1 MINVGMIGF
10 GFGGRVF
17 HAPIISAV
25 EGMRLAAVLQRSK
38 SDAAELHPQA
48 RVVRSVE
55 EMLSIPEID
64 LIVITT
70 PNQTHFPIAKQFLE
84 QGRNVVVDKPFT
96 VTSQEARD
104 LAQLAKAQ
112 GKILSVYQNRRWDGD
127 FQTVQKL
134 VREGTLGRIVF
145 FESHYERFRPT
156 LRAGAWRERDEP
168 GAGILFDLGPHLL
181 DQALV
186 LFGIPEAVFA
196 DVRTE
201 RDGSLVDDAFD
212 VTFFYPRMRVLLRS
226 SMLVNVPGAR
236 FVLHGDRGS
245 FVKHGMD
252 PQEEALKQ
260 GEKPHGEAWGRE
272 HEGDAGTLVLG
283 DGESRRVPSVAGDYR
298 GYYENVRDAILGKAR
313 LAVTPEQGINVM
325 IALELAVESSATGK
339 RISWPAK

>member
-1 MINVGMIGF
+1 MINVGLIGF

-25 EGMRLAAVLQRSK
+25 EGMRLAAVLQRSA
-38 SDAAELHPQA
+38 SDAAELYPEA

-55 EMLSIPEID
+55 EMLSIPEIE
-64 LIVITT
+64 LIVVTT
-70 PNQTHFPIAKQFLE
+70 PNQTHFPIAKQCLE
-84 QGRNVVVDKPFT
+84 RGRNVVIDKPFT
-96 VTSQEARD
+96 VTWREARD

-112 GKILSVYQNRRWDGD
+112 GKVLSVYQNRRWDGD

-134 VREGTLGRIVF
+134 IREGTLGRIVL
-145 FESHYERFRPT
+145 FESHYERFRPQ
-156 LRAGAWRERDEP
+156 LRPGAWRERDEP

-186 LFGIPEAVFA
+186 LFGTPEAVFA

-212 VTFFYPRMRVLLRS
+212 VTFFYPRMRAMLRS
-226 SMLVNVPGAR
+226 SMLVSAPGAR
-236 FVLHGDRGS
+236 LVLQGDRGS

-272 HEGDAGTLVLG
+272 NEEDAGTLVLA
-283 DGESRRVPSVAGDYR
+283 DGGSRRVPSFAGDYR

-313 LAVTPEQGINVM
+313 LAVTPEQGIDVI
-325 IALELAVESSATGK
+325 IALELARESSRTGK
-339 RISWPAK
+339 RIPWPAK

>member
-1 MINVGMIGF
+1 
-10 GFGGRVF
+10 
-17 HAPIISAV
+17 
-25 EGMRLAAVLQRSK
+25 VLQRSA
-38 SDAAELHPQA
+38 SDASELYPKA
-48 RVVRSVE
+48 RVVRRVE
-55 EMLSIPEID
+55 EMLSLPEIE
-64 LIVITT
+64 LIVVTT
-70 PNQTHFPIAKQFLE
+70 PNRTHFPIAKQCLE
-84 QGRNVVVDKPFT
+84 QGRNVVIDKPFT
-96 VTSQEARD
+96 VTSQEARE
-104 LAQLAKAQ
+104 LAQLAEAQ

-134 VREGTLGRIVF
+134 VREGTLGRIVW

-156 LRAGAWRERDEP
+156 LRPGAWRERDEP

-212 VTFFYPRMRVLLRS
+212 VTFFYPRMRAVLRS

-245 FVKHGMD
+245 FVKRGMD

-260 GEKPHGEAWGRE
+260 GEKPHGEAWGRDNEE
-272 HEGDAGTLVLG
+272 HAGTLVLA
-283 DGESRRVPSVAGDYR
+283 DGESRRVPALAGDYR
-298 GYYENVRDAILGKAR
+298 GYYQNVRDAILGKAR

-325 IALELAVESSATGK
+325 IALEVARESSRTGK
-339 RISWPAK
+339 RIPWPAK

>member
-1 MINVGMIGF
+1 MINVGLIGF
-10 GFGGRVF
+10 GFGGCVF

-25 EGMRLAAVLQRSK
+25 AGMRLAAVLQRSA
-38 SDAAELHPQA
+38 SDAMQLYPEA
-48 RVVRSVE
+48 RLVRSVE
-55 EMLSIPEID
+55 EMLSIPEIE

-70 PNQTHFPIAKQFLE
+70 PNQTHFPIAKQCLE
-84 QGRNVVVDKPFT
+84 QGRNVVIDKPFT
-96 VTSQEARD
+96 VTSEEARD

-196 DVRTE
+196 DLRTE

-212 VTFFYPRMRVLLRS
+212 VTFFYPRMRALLRS
-226 SMLVNVPGAR
+226 SMLVNVSEAR

-260 GEKPHGEAWGRE
+260 GQQPHGEAWGQE
-272 HEGDAGTLVLG
+272 NQEDAGTLILA

-313 LAVTPEQGINVM
+313 LAVTPEQGIDVM
-325 IALELAVESSATGK
+325 IALELARESSGTGK